1 MFQEV
6 GVNMHL
12 LASLIAGQPICKR
25 GKQSV
30 YTVRD
35 IKNSKHL
42 PDEPENATY
51 IGSQL

>member
-1 MFQEV
+1 
-6 GVNMHL
+6 
-12 LASLIAGQPICKR
+12 
-25 GKQSV
+25 V